1 MWNLTNRKKQNIAL
15 YLSLFSAIVLILLAL
30 FAGNLAP
37 HDPIAPNYDRMLE
50 APSSEFLLGT
60 DQLGR
65 DLFSRLLHGGK
76 TSLMIAIMVTMIVS
90 TTGIILGLIAG
101 YFGSFV
107 DTIIM
112 RIADVLMAFPG
123 TVLILAI
130 ISVLGTGLP
139 NLILAMTFSGWT
151 SYARVSRSMVLS
163 LKNATYIE
171 QARLGGASTF
181 KILTTYLLPNI
192 VPSLLVLIS
201 QDIGNKLLAIAGLS
215 LLGLGSQP
223 PTPEWGF
230 MLSEGKDYMHSAPW
244 LLYAPGMVVLIN
256 VIVFNLLGDCLR
268 DRFDPQST

>member
-1 MWNLTNRKKQNIAL
+1 MTNRKKQNIAL